1 MTFMRLL
8 KSWLSRLGWRAK
20 IYGFASL
27 LTMGTIAVG
36 GIGGIAIFYLSTSIQ
51 DVVGTARARAE
62 VAANARLAVIG
73 IDRAQARLV
82 SASTTDDIRREA
94 VASIRAAALLDESL
108 HKLEQTMGQNP
119 LAAEL
124 VSLNQQVTSTRMII
138 IKAAKENDTV
148 TAQQQAFAIAD
159 KITRIEE
166 LSSQIFSDEQKR
178 LSEQVQ
184 ETISISQRIILFLGI
199 VVAAGATVAII
210 ISVLFTRQISLSI
223 RGIQHT
229 IGSFASDRNRQSD
242 RLALSVHASHVA
254 DIASEI
260 SDCEERMADSVDQIK
275 SVALDVR
282 SATDA
287 SGDHLDTAVAHIQKM
302 VDSVTINAKN
312 IERIVEQ
319 FAVLRNEIQ
328 STIGTSQGLQ
338 HSVANISEIANTI
351 SSISAQTNLLSL
363 NAAIE
368 AARAGEHGRGFA
380 VVASEVRNLSR
391 LTGQATQEI
400 HALAHGID
408 HEVGK
413 AISALGNSASKA
425 SEYADQLHHVLD
437 NSAETAHGAVT
448 ARQLMDTVL
457 SQMTLQRQAVSL
469 IEKQLLDVEATT
481 ALTLKQSAS
490 LRDVSDALNQSAKQL
505 AELVEKVKL

>member
-1 MTFMRLL
+1 MKFMRLL
-8 KSWLSRLGWRAK
+8 KSWLSHLGWRAR

-27 LTMGTIAVG
+27 LTLGTIVVG
-36 GIGGIAIFYLSTSIQ
+36 SIGSIAIFYLSTSIQ
-51 DVVGTARARAE
+51 DVVGTARERAE

-82 SASTTDDIRREA
+82 SASTAEDIRREA
-94 VASIRAAALLDESL
+94 VASIRAAALLDENL
-108 HKLEQTMGQNP
+108 HKLEQTLGDHE
-119 LAAEL
+119 LVAEL

-138 IKAAKENDTV
+138 IKAAKESDTAR
-148 TAQQQAFAIAD
+148 AQQQAFAIAD
-159 KITRIEE
+159 KIARIED
-166 LSSQIFSDEQKR
+166 LSSRIFSDEQKR
-178 LSEQVQ
+178 LSDQVQ

-199 VVAAGATVAII
+199 VVAAGATIAVI
-210 ISVLFTRQISLSI
+210 ISVFFTRQISLSI

-229 IGSFASDRNRQSD
+229 IGSFAADRNRHSD
-242 RLALSVHASHVA
+242 KLALSAHASHVTE
-254 DIASEI
+254 IASQI
-260 SDCEERMADSVDQIK
+260 SDCEERMADSVERIK
-275 SVALDVR
+275 NGALNVR

-287 SGDHLDTAVAHIQKM
+287 SSDHLDTAAAHIQKM
-302 VDSVTINAKN
+302 VDSVTSNAKN
-312 IERIVEQ
+312 IEQIVEQ

-351 SSISAQTNLLSL
+351 SNISAQTHFLSL

-391 LTGQATQEI
+391 RTGQATQEI

-425 SEYADQLHHVLD
+425 SEYANQLHQVLD
-437 NSAETAHGAVT
+437 NSSETAHGAVI

-457 SQMTLQRQAVSL
+457 NQTTLQRQAVSL